1 MCVEYHREGA
11 QALQVR
17 ALGTPGD
24 SAQSPSQEC
33 IQVLSG
39 DSAQIPLDEAFL
51 ASWDECVQALLV
63 EHVQVPLSL
72 GD

>member
-1 MCVEYHREGA
+1 M
-11 QALQVR
+11 R
-17 ALGTPGD
+17 ALGPPGD

-39 DSAQIPLDEAFL
+39 DSAQIPLDKAFL
-51 ASWDECVQALLV
+51 ASSDECVQALLV